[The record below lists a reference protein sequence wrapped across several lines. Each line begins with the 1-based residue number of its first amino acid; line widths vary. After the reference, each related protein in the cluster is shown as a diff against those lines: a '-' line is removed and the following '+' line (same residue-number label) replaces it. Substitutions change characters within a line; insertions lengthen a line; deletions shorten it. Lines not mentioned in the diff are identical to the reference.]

1 MNEDHIEKFSDIAEH
16 LKAELNLMD
25 ADEYKK
31 QKERELIARQAQRQE
46 CFNKGIDEIA
56 LDKDDYFIINEI
68 VDNLSDSYYKEFGF
82 DEDIVKNY
90 SSERLEEKYP
100 EAFKKFLKK
109 LTELEIET
117 IIGDIVNLPYKQK
130 PIRENVPI
138 ETLLKIYN
146 CGNEEEKDNACMQ
159 LEDRFYAQTH
169 DCQILI
175 MKALLTAD
183 DYTRSK
189 CYWKLLSEWWDNA
202 LIPDIERN
210 WQSYWEPNCIRV
222 IAHRFPLDYVR
233 SHRIEI
239 EQADYLSL
247 CLRLASDNDF
257 IIDKSSLSRKEY
269 CRIIACNHIH
279 LDQAEAESLLFG
291 HVLHYLTNEYQ
302 PPKYYTQYWDEDV
315 YYPIGKFYDNY
326 EYFLSLLLNHK
337 PSLTF
342 LPGMKYL
349 IWTLSNTGNTST
361 VMRFLLWNKR
371 LQLNIP
377 GFLSKEYNQA
387 DTIQLLKSNFKTY
400 MDWSWEQLLK
410 LAEETFPIEKSII
423 TNEFR
428 DADDFSVRDFEDY
441 EPY

>member
-1 MNEDHIEKFSDIAEH
+1 MNETSTVNFSQFVEQLKDNLSLIDSEEINQMKDHKAQLQES
-16 LKAELNLMD
+16 LK
-25 ADEYKK
+25 
-31 QKERELIARQAQRQE
+31 
-46 CFNKGIDEIA
+46 KGIDEIA
-56 LDKDDYFIINEI
+56 LNDEDYVIIREI
-68 VDNLSDSYYKEFGF
+68 VDNLPKSFYKEFGF
-82 DEDIVKNY
+82 DEDTIMDGNLKD
-90 SSERLEEKYP
+90 LEEEQP

-109 LTELEIET
+109 LTQHEIAT
-117 IIGDIVNLPYKQK
+117 DIGDIKVSSNEPK
-130 PIRENVPI
+130 PLKENEPI
-138 ETLLKIYN
+138 ETLLKIFYQ
-146 CGNEEEKDNACMQ
+146 GNEKEREDACVQ
-159 LEDRFYAQTH
+159 LEKRFYAQTH
-169 DCQILI
+169 DCQIII

-183 DYTRSK
+183 DYIRRI
-189 CYWKLLSEWWDNA
+189 CYLKLLSEWWDDA
-202 LIPDIERN
+202 IIPDIERN
-210 WQSYWEPNCIRV
+210 WQTFREPNCLRV
-222 IAHRFPLDYVR
+222 IAHKFPLDYVL

-239 EQADYLSL
+239 EKADYLSL

-257 IIDKSSLSRKEY
+257 IIDKSRLSRKEY

-279 LDQAEAESLLFG
+279 LDQAEAESLLFS

-423 TNEFR
+423 TNKFR